1 MPISLAIRPT
11 PILHPLRPT
20 PNALRPPIDMTT
32 THPTRVTHS
41 YIQHIMASPEVV
53 FPLLCPELER
63 EWVPG
68 WDPTWIL
75 STSGVAEEDCVF
87 ATDDEHGQSVW
98 IITDH
103 RPSTYVRMY
112 KLTPGLVLTRLDIT
126 LRPRGANATSAD
138 VNYCYTALSSEGTAW
153 VAERTAD
160 WYVRFMEEWEKE
172 LNAYLATR

>member
-1 MPISLAIRPT
+1 M
-11 PILHPLRPT
+11 
-20 PNALRPPIDMTT
+20 NMTT

-41 YIQHIMASPEVV
+41 YTQHIMATPEVV

-87 ATDDEHGQSVW
+87 ATDDEHGQSIWV
-98 IITDH
+98 ITDH

-112 KLTPGLVLTRLDIT
+112 KHTPGLVLTRLNIT
-126 LRPRGANATSAD
+126 LRPRGADATSAD
-138 VNYCYTALSSEGTAW
+138 VNYSYTALSEEGAAW

-172 LNAYLATR
+172 LNAYLATS